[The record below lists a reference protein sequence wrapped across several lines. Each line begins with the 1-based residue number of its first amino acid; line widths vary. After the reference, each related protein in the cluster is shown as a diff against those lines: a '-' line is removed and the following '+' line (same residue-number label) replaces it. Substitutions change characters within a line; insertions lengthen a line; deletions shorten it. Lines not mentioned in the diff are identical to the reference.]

1 MQEMKE
7 MWVWSL
13 GWECPVE
20 EGMATHSSIVREIPW
35 TEELDNLQ
43 FIGLQ
48 RVRHDWSKWART
60 HILEVIYSIF
70 ENILKAVIIVPMTFF
85 HDVISGNKAKIFSRC
100 FRVGEMFQK
109 QDVSEPWE
117 KYQITNHLFWN
128 FSKSECLTMSGIYLI
143 SIETNFLMFSILFKN
158 YK

>member
-1 MQEMKE
+1 MQEMKV

-20 EGMATHSSIVREIPW
+20 EGMATHSSILVREIPL

-48 RVRHDWSKWART
+48 RVRHDWSKWACT

-85 HDVISGNKAKIFSRC
+85 NDVISGNKAKIFSRC
-100 FRVGEMFQK
+100 FRVGEMFQSHERNIK
-109 QDVSEPWE
+109 SS
-117 KYQITNHLFWN
+117 ITCFEISANLNAWL
-128 FSKSECLTMSGIYLI
+128 CLEYTWSV
-143 SIETNFLMFSILFKN
+143 
-158 YK
+158 